1 MMIWGNEGMKN
12 LEDVIKD
19 KNRDGEDAGQ
29 PDGGEESEAG
39 AVQPREPVLGLV
51 DQSPQNKG
59 YGIAILWHNM
69 MMRCL

>member
-19 KNRDGEDAGQ
+19 KNRDGEDAGE

-59 YGIAILWHNM
+59 
-69 MMRCL
+69 

>member
-1 MMIWGNEGMKN
+1 MGIKN
-12 LEDVIKD
+12 LEDEIKDD

-59 YGIAILWHNM
+59 YGIAIL
-69 MMRCL
+69 